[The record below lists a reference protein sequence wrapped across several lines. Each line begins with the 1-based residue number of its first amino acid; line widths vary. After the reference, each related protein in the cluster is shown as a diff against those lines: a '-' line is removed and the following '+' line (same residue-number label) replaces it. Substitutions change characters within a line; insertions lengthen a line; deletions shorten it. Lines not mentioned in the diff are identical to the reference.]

1 MRTAMILVQ
10 AGLLRASLA
19 LPFQQRT
26 PGGGRLQGF
35 SQQQTLCQKLSLK
48 HFSPKYNFLS
58 PAPLCVR
65 LLCPTKSL
73 SRRLT
78 RNLSC
83 TSQLLEQCRLQRGEI
98 AIFYDGKRTQDSK
111 KSEVIWYLS
120 MQWRPRVMLSH
131 FHWDDNK
138 LIWTVDSRTRGKSI
152 LFPRLIVNRN
162 YLKCRNAETTKQ
174 FNM

>member
-1 MRTAMILVQ
+1 MIMMTTMMRTAMILVQ
-10 AGLLRASLA
+10 AGLPRTSLA
-19 LPFQQRT
+19 LPFQRGT
-26 PGGGRLQGF
+26 PRGGGLQGF
-35 SQQQTLCQKLSLK
+35 SQQQQILCQKLSLK

-120 MQWRPRVMLSH
+120 MQWQPRVMLSH
-131 FHWDDNK
+131 
-138 LIWTVDSRTRGKSI
+138 VDWLR
-152 LFPRLIVNRN
+152 
-162 YLKCRNAETTKQ
+162 Q
-174 FNM
+174 